1 MGFPPINLQNKIVFP
16 QENWS
21 TLIYKWRIV
30 HLFDWRVTNKVG
42 RFTPNK
48 MDWYID
54 IHSGFRNAGCFTW
67 NFLDIYHTNKVRCLK
82 ARVTNKVE
90 RLRQS
95 NQQSKISPFSHIKS
109 PSFAGLCSFTIQY
122 HPVIKRGN
130 GNPHLVRACSL
141 GVQSRLQM
149 CTV

>member
-1 MGFPPINLQNKIVFP
+1 MNGLPSNKFAEQDGF
-16 QENWS
+16 S
-21 TLIYKWRIV
+21 TGKLIYIDPQMADCPSV
-30 HLFDWRVTNKVG
+30 DWRVSNKVG

-95 NQQSKISPFSHIKS
+95 NQQSKISPLSHINS
-109 PSFAGLCSFTIQY
+109 PSFAGLCWFTIQY
-122 HPVIKRGN
+122 HPVITHGIFSPISWDVTPIAMVIYPK
-130 GNPHLVRACSL
+130 
-141 GVQSRLQM
+141 
-149 CTV
+149 